1 MTGSFSAAAVPL
13 AAAAALFSL
22 AVLLSREPAALA
34 ASDQPSLP
42 AAEGAAT
49 EAEARVVC
57 GACHLFPPP
66 EILPRSAW
74 RDELVRM
81 TLIRENQPEPTGPP
95 GTAARMISLPPD
107 MQRVLRY
114 YVATAPER
122 LPPPSPWPDAD
133 ASGFAVRTF
142 SPPDP
147 PPGPAISHVRV
158 VDLGRRRETGSRCVG
173 HALRHD
179 PAREACRSSGRLDAV
194 ATVPHPAHF
203 AVYDFDKDGINDL
216 LVGDLGRFLPS
227 DHTEGAV
234 VWLRGDKAGRYAPMS
249 LDGWPR
255 VADVEAGD
263 FNGDGRPDL
272 AVAAFGWRKVGRM
285 SVLENGTVDYNQPS
299 FSEHVF
305 DPRPGGIHAIP
316 VDVNGDG
323 RLDIVGLI
331 AQQFE
336 AIVAY
341 INTGKGFTFD
351 PQVIYTAPHPNWG
364 SSGIQLID
372 LDGDGDLDVLYT
384 HGDTFDDQIVKPY
397 HGIQWLENKGTFPF
411 IEHTLADLP
420 GVFAAKAGDLD
431 GDGDLDIVACAFIAG
446 GSNLDES
453 NMPALVWLE
462 QVKPGAFV
470 RHTLARRPPRHAT
483 LDLADID
490 GDGDVDII
498 VGNFTTDP
506 KDMPWVEVWENRRKT
521 PGGRSGAVRQ

>member
-1 MTGSFSAAAVPL
+1 MTRSFSASAVPL
-13 AAAAALFSL
+13 AAGTALLSL
-22 AVLLSREPAALA
+22 AVLLSREPAAFA
-34 ASDQPSLP
+34 AAGQPTRP

-66 EILPRSAW
+66 EILPRAAW

-114 YVATAPER
+114 YVATAPGQ
-122 LPPPSPWPDAD
+122 LPAPSPWPDAD

-158 VDLGRRRETGSRCVG
+158 LDLDGDGMLDIVASDMRFGMI
-173 HALRHD
+173 LRGKPTD
-179 PAREACRSSGRLDAV
+179 QRGRLDAV
-194 ATVPHPAHF
+194 AMVPHPAHF
-203 AVYDFDKDGINDL
+203 AVYDFDKDGVNDL

-263 FNGDGRPDL
+263 FNGDGRADL

-285 SVLENGTVDYNQPS
+285 SVLENGTVNYNQPS
-299 FSEHVF
+299 FSEHVI

-316 VDVNGDG
+316 VDLNGDG
-323 RLDIVGLI
+323 RLDIVGLL

-336 AIVAY
+336 TIVAY
-341 INTGKGFTFD
+341 INTGKGFAFD

-364 SSGIQLID
+364 SSGIQLAD
-372 LDGDGDLDVLYT
+372 LDGDGDPDVLFT
-384 HGDTFDDQIVKPY
+384 HGDTFDDQVVKPY

-411 IEHTLADLP
+411 VEHSLADLP
-420 GVFAAKAGDLD
+420 GVFAATAGDLD

-462 QVKPGAFV
+462 QVKRGEFV

-490 GDGDVDII
+490 ADGDLDIV

-506 KDMPWVEVWENRRKT
+506 KDMPWVEVWENKRKT
-521 PGGRSGAVRQ
+521 PGGTGGAR